1 MFLIRCCLFALALG
15 SSGLLLADPSAWDAV
30 REGKAMVILR
40 HAYAPGIGD
49 PDNFS
54 LTDCATQR
62 NLNAQGRE
70 ESRRWGDYLRKQG
83 LGSATVYTSRWCRA
97 VDTAEGFKLGQV
109 QLLPELDSF
118 FQDRANAQEQM
129 QSLRRFI
136 AALPAG
142 EPVIMVSHQVNITAL
157 TGEFPGSGEALLLAL
172 PLSDRPTLLARVPA
186 PEY

>member
-1 MFLIRCCLFALALG
+1 
-15 SSGLLLADPSAWDAV
+15 
-30 REGKAMVILR
+30 
-40 HAYAPGIGD
+40 
-49 PDNFS
+49 
-54 LTDCATQR
+54 
-62 NLNAQGRE
+62 
-70 ESRRWGDYLRKQG
+70 
-83 LGSATVYTSRWCRA
+83 
-97 VDTAEGFKLGQV
+97 
-109 QLLPELDSF
+109 
-118 FQDRANAQEQM
+118 M